1 MSWKI
6 EKPNEFICTES
17 WYLIKGKKYTRVTKV
32 NSIIAKPELNS
43 WYARQGMDAA
53 KKTMKT
59 RADFGSLMHK
69 SIEVILKGEEIHT
82 ENYDK
87 LLIDD
92 LKLFREWQKDND
104 VKVEAIEQHLWSDK
118 YYYAGTCD
126 FIGKLNGKHTIGD
139 WKTSKAIYPEYWL
152 QLAAYVF
159 AFEEQ
164 TGIKLDG
171 AFILQMRDGK
181 KDIQYKS
188 YKELKEE
195 FEVFLA
201 AMKIYNWKYGD
212 RK

>member
-6 EKPNEFICTES
+6 EKPNEFMCTES

-69 SIEVILKGEEIHT
+69 SIEVLLKGEEIHT

-92 LKLFREWQKDND
+92 LELFREWQKEND
-104 VKVEAIEQHLWSDK
+104 VEVEAIEQHLWSDK
-118 YYYAGTCD
+118 YLYAGTCD
-126 FIGKLNGKHTIGD
+126 CIAKVNGKLLILD
-139 WKTSKAIYPEYWL
+139 WKTSKAIYPEYFL
-152 QLAAYVF
+152 QLAAYVM

-164 TGIKLDG
+164 TGIKVKG
-171 AFILQMRDGK
+171 VGILRMRDGK
-181 KDIQYKS
+181 KEFIEKS
-188 YKELKEE
+188 YAEIKQE

-212 RK
+212 NK